1 MSSRAARAALA
12 AFLVGVLGLFVAAV
26 TDKRHLAFSLAV
38 RPSAPGILL
47 QPGQQVCQRG
57 IDVEE
62 PFDSVSLL
70 LATYFQP
77 GPRLVMSV
85 TDDRSRRVLASGV
98 LPDGYPDSKVSVTR
112 LDRTVPAGGR
122 ATLCVRVAGAR
133 QVAMFSGPGTD
144 NAPSRGAI
152 DGRYVSSDLLV
163 DFVRSKPRTT
173 LSLIPDVF
181 RRASLFHP
189 AWVGPWTFWVL
200 AALLLVAV
208 PLLLTRALA
217 SAEHAGGAAANSG
230 NDGRPRR

>member
-12 AFLVGVLGLFVAAV
+12 AFLVGVLGLLVAAV

-38 RPSAPGILL
+38 RPSQPGILI
-47 QPGQQVCQRG
+47 QAGQQVCQRG

-77 GPRLVMSV
+77 GPRLELRV
-85 TDDRSRRVLASGV
+85 TDDRGGRALASGV
-98 LPDGYPDSKVSVTR
+98 LPDGYPDSKVSVTK

-122 ATLCVRVAGAR
+122 ATLCVRNTGAR
-133 QVAMFSGPGTD
+133 KVALFSGPFTD

-152 DGRYVSSDLLV
+152 DGRYISYDLLV
-163 DFVRSKPRTT
+163 DFVRSKPRST

-181 RRASLFHP
+181 QRASLFHP
-189 AWVGPWTFWVL
+189 AWVGAWTFWVL
-200 AALLLVAV
+200 AGLLLLGV
-208 PLLLTRALA
+208 PVLLGRALV
-217 SAEHAGGAAANSG
+217 SAERDEGAGANSG
-230 NDGRPRR
+230 F